1 MFGWVS
7 QNADTPHRLSMHRS
21 RMGIAMASPSKQK
34 YKTVQAEPG
43 ITRRVTR
50 SQSREVEERGLY
62 GETRQGKGKK
72 GNQGGKRAKEK
83 QKQKH

>member
-1 MFGWVS
+1 
-7 QNADTPHRLSMHRS
+7 MHRS

-72 GNQGGKRAKEK
+72 GRDDDGDGELVYFFNFIYPSR
-83 QKQKH
+83 